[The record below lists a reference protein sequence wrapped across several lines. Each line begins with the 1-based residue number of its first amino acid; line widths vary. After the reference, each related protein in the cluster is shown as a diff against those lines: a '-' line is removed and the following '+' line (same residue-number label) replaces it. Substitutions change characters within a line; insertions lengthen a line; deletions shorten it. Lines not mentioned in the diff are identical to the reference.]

1 MHIDDS
7 SAMQI
12 LEEIKAL
19 MDSRMTDKMS
29 MSDDMGNVASEIP
42 NAKGIEM
49 QKIKLLGGNK
59 DENPLDSMSHADEP
73 GDETQ
78 DDEKKEED
86 LMRKIR
92 KELM

>member
-7 SAMQI
+7 SAMEI

-29 MSDDMGNVASEIP
+29 MTEDMP
-42 NAKGIEM
+42 DAKGIEM
-49 QKIKLLGGNK
+49 QKIKLLGGDEVDGLPDALQDK
-59 DENPLDSMSHADEP
+59 DSE
-73 GDETQ
+73 ET
-78 DDEKKEED
+78 KEED
-86 LMRKIR
+86 LLRKIR

>member
-7 SAMQI
+7 SAMEI
-12 LEEIKAL
+12 LKEIKEL

-29 MSDDMGNVASEIP
+29 MPDVDVASEIP
-42 NAKGIEM
+42 DAKGIEM

-78 DDEKKEED
+78 DDETKEED

>member
-29 MSDDMGNVASEIP
+29 MSDDTGDVASEIP
-42 NAKGIEM
+42 DAKGIEM
-49 QKIKLLGGNK
+49 QKIKLLGAEGEEVPEVLK
-59 DENPLDSMSHADEP
+59 DDGSE
-73 GDETQ
+73 
-78 DDEKKEED
+78 DDD
-86 LMRKIR
+86 LMKKIR

>member
-7 SAMQI
+7 SAMEI

-29 MSDDMGNVASEIP
+29 MTEDSDP
-42 NAKGIEM
+42 KGIEM
-49 QKIKLLGGNK
+49 QKIKLLGDVKPEG
-59 DENPLDSMSHADEP
+59 DSLPDPLEDSE
-73 GDETQ
+73 ET
-78 DDEKKEED
+78 KEED